1 MKNYKKEMHV
11 ALMCILGVATSCKP
25 DDEEAV
31 CQTAKDFAETY
42 YNLDIQKARHYCTK
56 ELESVM
62 NFRHS
67 STTEKEKS
75 MKEQVGS
82 ARIRIIDCELNEEK
96 SEASVRIEVSN
107 FLRRNYLTDQ
117 VSLVASDTFE
127 LTLIKQIDGVWRIK
141 KPF

>member
-1 MKNYKKEMHV
+1 
-11 ALMCILGVATSCKP
+11 
-25 DDEEAV
+25 
-31 CQTAKDFAETY
+31 
-42 YNLDIQKARHYCTK
+42 
-56 ELESVM
+56 
-62 NFRHS
+62 
-67 STTEKEKS
+67 